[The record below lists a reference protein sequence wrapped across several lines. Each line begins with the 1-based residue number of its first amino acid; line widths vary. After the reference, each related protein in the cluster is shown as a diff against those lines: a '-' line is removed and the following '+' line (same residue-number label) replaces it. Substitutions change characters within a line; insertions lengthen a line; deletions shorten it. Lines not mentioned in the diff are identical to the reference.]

1 MPKAALA
8 LLLCVAS
15 SDAWFM
21 YKAPGGVE
29 FNASGHRSQYLAL
42 ASRTVGVKGRVVAGL
57 SDASRYFSVL
67 AGGGKSDRRN
77 AKPVVLARGGQ
88 WPHADPSVAVAWT
101 GCRTLDMRDGCLAP
115 KEGIPILN
123 DTDLAH
129 NLAVFRARGAYWA
142 VGGRHRRGDPAGGVF
157 VLGPADAV
165 DALGAAP
172 RTLAFRGD
180 HAGCVERRPHF
191 APVCEFDGRFSVAL
205 SGDRLLLYARANVK
219 GTALNAS
226 LRDGFGGRR
235 VQATETVLDERFPRA
250 STWAPFRPVTF
261 LGDDAD
267 DAQIYFPAA
276 QGNPL
281 DGGRTVLGLFPVQ
294 AGDAAF
300 VALAVSCDGYAFS
313 PLERLVPSR
322 VAAFGRGA
330 DHPAAG
336 AFRVPVDLKHV
347 REVFRVYIHHDV
359 PGADGGGDWRTRRKA
374 ARRKRRRNADEDFY
388 AHSRLASYDLA
399 VDAVR
404 ASLNAGTAALVAA
417 GNCGIGSD
425 ALLSVRRTAKR
436 CRYPNLP
443 TAPGAC
449 KFNLLH
455 GVSYVPRRALRL
467 WSRLRPLRRR
477 PAMRRLLCLGVFAAV
492 DALGSDKL
500 FLGASGVRQ
509 LDRSGVRAVAAN
521 ETDAAGW
528 VVAFYAP
535 WCGHCQHYAPSFR
548 QFGAAL
554 AASGDALR
562 AGAVSCTAE
571 KKACSEFGV
580 RSYPT
585 VKAFGALGNDVV
597 LDKRAPL
604 QLLATVRR
612 KYPGYLTRDDA
623 ALLKE
628 GAAVEKGGGLRR
640 AEDPPLKTPGLRGAP
655 ALSDAAAS
663 LRYAL
668 ESAVFTEGPALSRER
683 LVALRGVL
691 AAASAALPGVAV
703 APALLDCLGA
713 SSEGVTSDEWDA
725 WLAKPDAVTCRGRT
739 RRAQPKAWSA
749 RCDPDGRGAESGGT
763 YTCGLWSFF
772 HAVVASEALEPRAA
786 RAAVRAFVAH
796 FFGCAEC
803 RSHFLAMYDAC
814 DHGACDADGDASLW
828 LWRAHNA
835 VNSRVKGGGASDAA
849 AAADAAAAW
858 AWPPASECG
867 HCRVGDTWDEAEVAR
882 FLRRTYGHAAAPPRT
897 PRKAPRRRRDRAASG
912 ASSGAALVAYGLASV
927 AAAFSCLRASAWA
940 LGPRRLRAKRQYA
953 AVNGHL
959 V

>member
-1 MPKAALA
+1 MMPKAALA

-15 SDAWFM
+15 SDAWFL

-67 AGGGKSDRRN
+67 AGGGKGDRRN

-115 KEGIPILN
+115 KEGIAVLN

-142 VGGRHRRGDPAGGVF
+142 IGGRHRRGDPAGGVF

-180 HAGCVERRPHF
+180 HAGCVERRPNF

-219 GTALNAS
+219 GAALNAS
-226 LRDGFGGRR
+226 LRDSFGGRR

-261 LGDDAD
+261 LGVEP

-300 VALAVSCDGYAFS
+300 VAFAVSCDGYAFS
-313 PLERLVPSR
+313 PLEKLVPSR

-374 ARRKRRRNADEDFY
+374 ARRKRRRKADEDFY

-417 GNCGIGSD
+417 GACGIGSD

-455 GVSYVPRRALRL
+455 GVSYVPRRAWLDAVANVSVDTWRRDKAKLFAVWRDLEACAASKRCGDAPEPNLIALPNHGVASGLKHALASAWRSFLAGVPVAYASGREKWLWADDDCGGAAQSCFLRRLPDAPADPEATVTLRWDDGEPDRIRDTL
-467 WSRLRPLRRR
+467 WRAPHFNSTAARHGQSRFDPTFGEWFLKKHGSLALMAAVADYFVEDLDVVEAKLTPLLPAAFFPAKSPAAPRCVAVHVRHGDSCGRASGYAKLGKHAYARRRSCPPLRDYLGAAAHLAAATGFRDLFVATDDVEVAETVV
-477 PAMRRLLCLGVFAAV
+477 PLAANLGLSARLLPINRTKYGEGNAQ
-492 DALGSDKL
+492 
-500 FLGASGVRQ
+500 GANRHADLIEERGD
-509 LDRSGVRAVAAN
+509 LDRAVAAR
-521 ETDAAGW
+521 E
-528 VVAFYAP
+528 VYA
-535 WCGHCQHYAPSFR
+535 
-548 QFGAAL
+548 
-554 AASGDALR
+554 D
-562 AGAVSCTAE
+562 V
-571 KKACSEFGV
+571 
-580 RSYPT
+580 
-585 VKAFGALGNDVV
+585 LG
-597 LDKRAPL
+597 L
-604 QLLATVRR
+604 
-612 KYPGYLTRDDA
+612 
-623 ALLKE
+623 
-628 GAAVEKGGGLRR
+628 
-640 AEDPPLKTPGLRGAP
+640 
-655 ALSDAAAS
+655 
-663 LRYAL
+663 
-668 ESAVFTEGPALSRER
+668 
-683 LVALRGVL
+683 
-691 AAASAALPGVAV
+691 
-703 APALLDCLGA
+703 
-713 SSEGVTSDEWDA
+713 
-725 WLAKPDAVTCRGRT
+725 
-739 RRAQPKAWSA
+739 A
-749 RCDPDGRGAESGGT
+749 RCDAIVGP
-763 YTCGLWSFF
+763 F
-772 HAVVASEALEPRAA
+772 HSTMDLLVFELQTARLGCVRFVRA
-786 RAAVRAFVAH
+786 RAGRRLVGGRRRSSPWTTPGAATTRRTRTTFVLIM
-796 FFGCAEC
+796 CP
-803 RSHFLAMYDAC
+803 R
-814 DHGACDADGDASLW
+814 
-828 LWRAHNA
+828 WRARA
-835 VNSRVKGGGASDAA
+835 GVP
-849 AAADAAAAW
+849 
-858 AWPPASECG
+858 WP
-867 HCRVGDTWDEAEVAR
+867 
-882 FLRRTYGHAAAPPRT
+882 
-897 PRKAPRRRRDRAASG
+897 
-912 ASSGAALVAYGLASV
+912 
-927 AAAFSCLRASAWA
+927 
-940 LGPRRLRAKRQYA
+940 
-953 AVNGHL
+953 
-959 V
+959 